1 MLSFAVQ
8 RIAEAGHHE
17 EIGALSTAAQH
28 FSVFRGVFEK
38 SLERV
43 MQSEPG
49 QFEQL
54 LPKFLKLAC
63 HSAHTVLFSQ
73 SVLMSMEKLSSEE
86 IICNSARRISQELD
100 RYLHRVMT
108 PGQKLWLKI
117 RHLLLNPPG
126 GIVAP
131 LESILFTD
139 STSPGDMIKVRTVAG
154 GFVSVGVRLLFAH
167 TSLVRVVTHD
177 LRQ

>member
-17 EIGALSTAAQH
+17 EIGTLSTAAQH

-43 MQSEPG
+43 LHAQHTDFDQS
-49 QFEQL
+49 

-73 SVLMSMEKLSSEE
+73 SVLYSMEKLSSDE
-86 IICNSARRISQELD
+86 IIQNSVRRISQELD
-100 RYLHRVMT
+100 RHLHRVMT

-117 RHLLLNPPG
+117 RHLLLNPPN

-139 STSPGDMIKVRTVAG
+139 STSPGDMIKVGA
-154 GFVSVGVRLLFAH
+154 
-167 TSLVRVVTHD
+167 
-177 LRQ
+177 